1 LITDKILKLKD
12 AIILSRQPGSSKM
25 KNQEFVT
32 VEVVYGQPSQYS
44 ESPSGIEGYRCIC
57 NTNLWGTCTAS
68 ALTG

>member
-1 LITDKILKLKD
+1 
-12 AIILSRQPGSSKM
+12 M

-32 VEVVYGQPSQYS
+32 VEVVYGQAKANILKAHL
-44 ESPSGIEGYRCIC
+44 ESEGYRCIC